1 MRVSHVPISFQT
13 LQVVSDLRSVADKG
27 FTALATQLKP
37 DLKAPLHRV
46 IFDQKARMRRIDA
59 EMLHE
64 DLLLVAALPDKGFDA
79 FLAAT
84 ALLLADRLQE
94 GAGSNDLAW
103 NWSKF
108 QESFRAA
115 SAPTRAA
122 LMNGFRLAHATRR
135 VALEHPPCTKDF
147 FTYDLADT
155 LRLLKEIARAMPE
168 ETRDAI
174 CDLADGDTCA
184 VHRTALENLLNG
196 SCVLS
201 EFGGWFPG
209 EVIEAAARDCDHP
222 GHAGAMALVL
232 IDAIE
237 TRDAR
242 GRMAHCWEH
251 QAEDFNLLT
260 PEQRGPMIAGVRH
273 LHEMGF
279 DWKPYAAWPA
289 AELVEKAIVVP
300 FARA

>member
-1 MRVSHVPISFQT
+1 
-13 LQVVSDLRSVADKG
+13 
-27 FTALATQLKP
+27 
-37 DLKAPLHRV
+37 
-46 IFDQKARMRRIDA
+46 MRRIDA
-59 EMLHE
+59 EILYE
-64 DLLLVAALPDKGFDA
+64 DLLLVAALPDKAYDA

-84 ALLLADRLQE
+84 GVLLADRLQE
-94 GAGSNDLAW
+94 GAGTDDLAW
-103 NWSKF
+103 NWLKF
-108 QESFRAA
+108 QECFRTAP
-115 SAPTRAA
+115 APTRAA
-122 LMNGFRLAHATRR
+122 LMNGFRWAHATRR
-135 VALEHPPCTKDF
+135 VTLENPPAARDL

-155 LRLLKEIARAMPE
+155 LRLLKGIARAMPD

-174 CDLADGDTCA
+174 CAQADMDTRA
-184 VHRTALENLLNG
+184 VHRTALEKLLNG

-209 EVIEAAARDCDHP
+209 EVVEAAARDCEHP
-222 GHAGAMALVL
+222 GYAGAMALVL

-242 GRMAHCWEH
+242 GRMARCWED
-251 QAEDFNLLT
+251 QAEDFNLLA

-279 DWKPYAAWPA
+279 DWNPYAAWPA
-289 AELVEKAIVVP
+289 AELAEKAIVVP

>member
-1 MRVSHVPISFQT
+1 
-13 LQVVSDLRSVADKG
+13 
-27 FTALATQLKP
+27 
-37 DLKAPLHRV
+37 
-46 IFDQKARMRRIDA
+46 
-59 EMLHE
+59 
-64 DLLLVAALPDKGFDA
+64 
-79 FLAAT
+79 
-84 ALLLADRLQE
+84 LQE
-94 GAGSNDLAW
+94 GAGGDDLAW

-108 QESFRAA
+108 QDCFRAA
-115 SAPTRAA
+115 PAPTRAA
-122 LMNGFRLAHATRR
+122 LMNGFRLAHATRK
-135 VALEHPPCTKDF
+135 ATLEKPPGAG
-147 FTYDLADT
+147 DLVTCDMADT
-155 LRLLKEIARAMPE
+155 LRLLKGIAWAMPQ

-174 CDLADGDTCA
+174 CALADPDTRH

-209 EVIEAAARDCDHP
+209 EVVEAAARDCEHP
-222 GHAGAMALVL
+222 GYAGAMALIL

-242 GRMAHCWEH
+242 GRMAQCWEE

-260 PEQRGPMIAGVRH
+260 PEQRAPLIAGVRH

-279 DWKPYAAWPA
+279 DWKPYAALPA
-289 AELVEKAIVVP
+289 AELAEKAIVVP